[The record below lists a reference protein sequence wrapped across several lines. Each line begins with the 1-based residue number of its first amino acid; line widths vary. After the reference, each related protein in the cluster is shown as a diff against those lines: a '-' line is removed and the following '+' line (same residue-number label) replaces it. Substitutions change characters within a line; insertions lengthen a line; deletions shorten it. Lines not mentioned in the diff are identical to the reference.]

1 MKQSCEGAEP
11 PRQTEFGKLCPVGGE
26 REVHDVNAAEIPH
39 CFRRGISNSR
49 RWESKSRHKAEAL

>member
-39 CFRRGISNSR
+39 CFRRGISNS
-49 RWESKSRHKAEAL
+49 